1 MLPNPFSEED
11 AQRYIA
17 EFTSW
22 PHKFPPDQLVYAGFR
37 SAATPSV
44 ADRVTCHGCNLTL
57 DSFWTIS
64 NPLKAHLEKRR
75 PCPIALAIQ
84 RRGLEIEEDAE
95 QKAKDIIQTTLA
107 QLAQQSEIHRGNVQ
121 ARLSQQQTSLPSTK
135 KSTPLETKEA
145 RLLQFY
151 RHNGQKKESNPWYLG
166 NNTPKG
172 MPQCTEAST
181 RVSSAIDP
189 KLLQAIT
196 AVMEKPDITNRC
208 RVLYDVDKVVSVGG
222 VQYVIGLVVKMNTG
236 TKGDEMQV
244 ESETTSEG
252 ILTPGTSVVDG
263 Q

>member
-11 AQRYIA
+11 
-17 EFTSW
+17 
-22 PHKFPPDQLVYAGFR
+22 DQLVYAGFR

-84 RRGLEIEEDAE
+84 QRGLEIEEDAE

-196 AVMEKPDITNRC
+196 AVMEKPDITNRW
-208 RVLYDVDKVVSVGG
+208 VLYDVDKVVSVGG